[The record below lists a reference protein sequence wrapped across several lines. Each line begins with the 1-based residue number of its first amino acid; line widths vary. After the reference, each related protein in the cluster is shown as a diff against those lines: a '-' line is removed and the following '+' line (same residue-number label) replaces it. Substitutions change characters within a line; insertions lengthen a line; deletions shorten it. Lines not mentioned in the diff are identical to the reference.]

1 MITFLFLIILLVT
14 FYYIISN
21 IKFIKIYIITRIEK
35 FLNICVI
42 VSNKF
47 LEIIK
52 ETLMEYSEKKFL
64 PEFIMMLLLS
74 TLSLFVFNAHLED
87 YLRLKRERK

>member
-21 IKFIKIYIITRIEK
+21 IKFIKVYIITK

-87 YLRLKRERK
+87 YLRLKRERERK

>member
-1 MITFLFLIILLVT
+1 MLTFIFLVT
-14 FYYIISN
+14 FYYIILN
-21 IKFIKIYIITRIEK
+21 RKFIKIYIIAKIEK
-35 FLNICVI
+35 FFNICI
-42 VSNKF
+42 LVSNKF